1 MSELSE
7 LKAQVAA
14 MQAERSLDLAYSK
27 IDAALAVEA
36 QFAPPIIG
44 KVIKSQIGQLIAN
57 EDTSQESTN
66 TKVRSLLE
74 SPEIKSLLLR
84 AQGAEPIDQPVATQ
98 RPSVPAEKPASEP
111 APAAP
116 PAEPKRKT
124 LGEMLNEVKTG
135 QAKFGMGRY

>member
-14 MQAERSLDLAYSK
+14 MQAERALDLAYSK
-27 IDAALAVEA
+27 IDTALAEEA
-36 QFAPPIIG
+36 RYAPPIVG

-74 SPEIKSLLLR
+74 SPEVKSLMLR

-98 RPSVPAEKPASEP
+98 RPAAPAEKPSSEP

-116 PAEPKRKT
+116 PAEPKRQT
-124 LGEMLNEVKTG
+124 LREMLNAVKSG
-135 QAKFGMGRY
+135 QARFEMRH